1 MGVNGGAMRRML
13 NPNFLL
19 RLAGSVWNAS
29 DDRHLGLIAAGVA
42 FYTML
47 AIFPGMA
54 ATIAIWGFFA
64 DPVVMRDYLSQ
75 IHDVIPD
82 AAYGIIE
89 SQLNALLAANSS
101 TLGWTTAVSLSVALY
116 SVHSGVSALVAGLNA
131 IHASRRRA
139 GLMRHVGSIILT
151 LVLLSL
157 FLTAL
162 ALVVVVPIALNF
174 VQLGPAEEFILQ
186 VLPWAVM
193 FLVLMLV
200 LGLFYRWGPNMDT
213 RLPWITP
220 GAVLAALLWAA
231 ASMAFSVYLSNF
243 GAYNRVYGSIGA
255 VIALLMWLYISAYI
269 VLLGAAVN
277 AERQR
282 LIRDQ

>member
-1 MGVNGGAMRRML
+1 MRRML
-13 NPNFLL
+13 DPKFLVS
-19 RLAGSVWNAS
+19 LARSVWHAS

-54 ATIAIWGFFA
+54 ANIAIWGFFA
-64 DPVVMRDYLSQ
+64 DPVVMRDYLAQ
-75 IHDVIPD
+75 IHDLIPD

-89 SQLNALLAANSS
+89 AQLTALLAANSS
-101 TLGWTTAVSLSVALY
+101 TLGWTTVVSLAVALY

-131 IHASRRRA
+131 IHASRSRS
-139 GLMRHVGSIILT
+139 GIMRLVGSILLT
-151 LVLLSL
+151 LALIGL

-162 ALVVVVPIALNF
+162 ATVVILPLALNF
-174 VQLGPAEEFILQ
+174 LPLGPFTGYILTI
-186 VLPWAVM
+186 LPWAVM
-193 FLVLMLV
+193 FVVVLVV
-200 LGLFYRWGPNMDT
+200 LGLFYRWGPNMDA
-213 RLPWITP
+213 RHPWITP

-231 ASMAFSVYLSNF
+231 ASMAFSVYLANF

-269 VLLGAAVN
+269 VLLGAAIN
-277 AERQR
+277 AERAR
-282 LIRDQ
+282 MIRDQ

>member
-1 MGVNGGAMRRML
+1 MRRML
-13 NPNFLL
+13 DPKFMAS
-19 RLAGSVWNAS
+19 LARSVWHAS

-75 IHDVIPD
+75 VRDLIPD
-82 AAYGIIE
+82 AAYSIIQA
-89 SQLNALLAANSS
+89 QLNALLAANSS
-101 TLGWTTAVSLSVALY
+101 TLGWATAVSLAVALY
-116 SVHSGVSALVAGLNA
+116 SVHSGVSALITGLNA
-131 IHASRRRA
+131 IHASRRRS
-139 GLMRHVGSIILT
+139 GIMRLVGS
-151 LVLLSL
+151 VLLTFALMGL

-162 ALVVVVPIALNF
+162 STVVILPIALNF
-174 VQLGPAEEFILQ
+174 LPLGPLAGYILSI
-186 VLPWAVM
+186 LPWLVM
-193 FLVLMLV
+193 FAVVLVV
-200 LGLFYRWGPNMDT
+200 LGLFYRWGPNMDD
-213 RLPWITP
+213 RHAWITP

-231 ASMAFSVYLSNF
+231 ASMAFSVYLANF

-269 VLLGAAVN
+269 VLLGAAIN
-277 AERQR
+277 AERAR